1 MITRQMFTETSNEAC
16 TGVFLLSA
24 NEVCEGYVFTGV
36 CLSTGG
42 GSAPLHAGIH
52 PPGRHHPG
60 QTPPQPDTPPPG
72 QTPPCPVHAGIQSTS
87 GRYASY
93 WNAILSHGIFVFFHQ
108 MTLEL

>member
-60 QTPPQPDTPPPG
+60 QTPPQAG
-72 QTPPCPVHAGIQSTS
+72 QTPPQPSACWDTVNKWAVRILLECNLVT
-87 GRYASY
+87 
-93 WNAILSHGIFVFFHQ
+93 WNFCFLSPNDVG
-108 MTLEL
+108 TLT

>member
-52 PPGRHHPG
+52 PPWQTPPRADTPSGRHPLR
-60 QTPPQPDTPPPG
+60 QTPPQADTPSGRHPLG
-72 QTPPCPVHAGIQSTS
+72 RHPPCGS
-87 GRYASY
+87 GYCSDQ
-93 WNAILSHGIFVFFHQ
+93 AI
-108 MTLEL
+108 